1 MSKENENIVNKMMT
15 DEEILE
21 ATEKNEYLKL
31 NLKIMNG
38 LELLS
43 KEDEEEPDYNELAK
57 NIALNEKKLS
67 VVEYNPESMSFYY
80 SLITNG
86 YDCFGEDYI
95 YKLIMEYPEYT
106 ALILHLFIDYAA
118 ENTKYISEL
127 ENKIKELEANK

>member
-21 ATEKNEYLKL
+21 ATEKNEFLKL

>member
-1 MSKENENIVNKMMT
+1 MSKENEDLVNKMMT

-21 ATEKNEYLKL
+21 ATEKNEFLKL